1 MVEELID
8 ILMTVAPDRVEL
20 TLMCPSC
27 ITPLYTAG
35 DCVECGLRM
44 PPERYSE
51 TMLKAGEWMNA
62 QGYGVKA

>member
-1 MVEELID
+1 M
-8 ILMTVAPDRVEL
+8 A
-20 TLMCPSC
+20 
-27 ITPLYTAG
+27 PLYTAG